1 MEKTFKITAQEGLH
15 ARPAA
20 LLVSAATPFSADLTM
35 HYKEKKANLKSIMGV
50 MAQGVTPGS
59 TILIT
64 AQGSD
69 AQEALQAISN
79 VITSK
84 GIGEECKG

>member
-1 MEKTFKITAQEGLH
+1 MMEKTFKITAPEGLH

-20 LLVSAATPFSADLTM
+20 LLVSAATPFIADITM
-35 HYKEKKANLKSIMGV
+35 HFKEKTVNLKSIMGV

-59 TILIT
+59 TIVIS

-69 AQEALQAISN
+69 EEAALQAIGE
-79 VITSK
+79 VIKTK
-84 GIGEECKG
+84 GIGEEC